1 MVTVVAFLVV
11 IVKTELSSSGMTERV
26 EYLSQIAD
34 GEIIVALTASVT
46 VTVQVR
52 VGLPASATSE
62 YDASISTCRGSRS
75 DKSDIKAHTHYK
87 CP

>member
-11 IVKTELSSSGMTERV
+11 IVKTELSSSRMTERV

-34 GEIIVALTASVT
+34 GEIIVALTASIT

-52 VGLPASATSE
+52 VGLPASATPE
-62 YDASISTCRGSRS
+62 YDESISTCRGSGN
-75 DKSDIKAHTHYK
+75 DKSDIKAHTQSS
-87 CP
+87 